1 MDGVDLPSLGVVF
14 FLKRKKGGLEA
25 RCSCFLGGRVDDG
38 RPGHGLC
45 VDPYLGFF
53 FEKKS
58 CLFFFLNYL
67 EIALF
72 SCLMMIIFSDH
83 ADRTGL
89 KRSLSLSPFS

>member
-1 MDGVDLPSLGVVF
+1 MDGRLISLFFRDSLVKERRGMLDLIVGVGCEMDGVDLPSLGVVF

-58 CLFFFLNYL
+58 CLFF
-67 EIALF
+67 
-72 SCLMMIIFSDH
+72 S
-83 ADRTGL
+83 
-89 KRSLSLSPFS
+89 